1 VASLNAYMLANHAK
15 DRDPW
20 NSSIPAF
27 QGITSLPTATS
38 QSAFSAAMTV
48 SVLGQVRYYIKIPTV
63 SGVGG
68 YLGGVV
74 KLNAN
79 YNNSS
84 TYRRVAG
91 IE

>member
-1 VASLNAYMLANHAK
+1 
-15 DRDPW
+15 
-20 NSSIPAF
+20 
-27 QGITSLPTATS
+27 
-38 QSAFSAAMTV
+38 MTV
-48 SVLGQVRYYIKIPTV
+48 SVLGQVRYYIKIPTD

-74 KLNAN
+74 KLASN